1 MTMAQCGAPLTIPAP
16 VRVHHSDGHGE
27 TGTTRYGTL
36 CTLPDHKL
44 QRVSQFQSRQLDT
57 KPPFNA
63 YAPASRLKRRHL
75 DWDTY
80 VCDLIA
86 GARMGNSL
94 ERNLIDRSID
104 EGLLTS
110 SML

>member
-1 MTMAQCGAPLTIPAP
+1 MEKQ
-16 VRVHHSDGHGE
+16 VQR
-27 TGTTRYGTL
+27 GTVPSVL
-36 CTLPDHKL
+36 SLPDHKL

-63 YAPASRLKRRHL
+63 PASRLKRRHL
-75 DWDTY
+75 AWDTY